1 MAESLGRTASSDGG
15 RRCARSGLIGRS
27 ILPLNGI
34 IGSSPEDFSPDRAQ
48 PTMPTTPIDRL
59 TASLDFQATAL
70 SLHAERAK
78 VLASNIANADTPNYQ
93 AKDFDFNQALAL
105 ATARSQSGSQSA
117 SAPSRTHPGH
127 LAGPAGTTPSPVLQ
141 YRQPLQ
147 AALDGNSVDLDT
159 ERAAFAEN
167 SVRYEATLRFLNSQI
182 KTMLSAIN
190 GQ

>member
-1 MAESLGRTASSDGG
+1 MTA
-15 RRCARSGLIGRS
+15 
-27 ILPLNGI
+27 
-34 IGSSPEDFSPDRAQ
+34 
-48 PTMPTTPIDRL
+48 T
-59 TASLDFQATAL
+59 LDFQAAAL
-70 SLHAERAK
+70 SLQAQRAK

-93 AKDFDFNQALAL
+93 AKDFDFSKALAQ
-105 ATARSQSGSQSA
+105 ATAPQAGTA
-117 SAPSRTHPGH
+117 VRTHPAHFAAPGA
-127 LAGPAGTTPSPVLQ
+127 AGSPPALQ

-167 SVRYEATLRFLNSQI
+167 SVRYEATLRFLNNQI

>member
-1 MAESLGRTASSDGG
+1 M
-15 RRCARSGLIGRS
+15 SG
-27 ILPLNGI
+27 
-34 IGSSPEDFSPDRAQ
+34 
-48 PTMPTTPIDRL
+48 TPIDRM
-59 TASLDFQATAL
+59 TATLDFQAAAL
-70 SLHAERAK
+70 GLQAQRAK

-93 AKDFDFNQALAL
+93 AKDFDFAQALTQ
-105 ATARSQSGSQSA
+105 ATQA
-117 SAPSRTHPGH
+117 SAADAGQPARTHPSH
-127 LAGPAGTTPSPVLQ
+127 LSAAGAAAPGPALQ

-147 AALDGNSVDLDT
+147 AALDGNTVDLDV

>member
-1 MAESLGRTASSDGG
+1 
-15 RRCARSGLIGRS
+15 
-27 ILPLNGI
+27 
-34 IGSSPEDFSPDRAQ
+34 
-48 PTMPTTPIDRL
+48 MPTSPIDRL

-93 AKDFDFNQALAL
+93 AKDFDFNQALAA
-105 ATARSQSGSQSA
+105 ATAKAESA
-117 SAPSRTHPGH
+117 SSPLRTHPAH
-127 LAGPAGTTPSPVLQ
+127 LAATGGTAPAPVLQ
-141 YRQPLQ
+141 YRQPTQ

-167 SVRYEATLRFLNSQI
+167 SVRYEATLRFLNGQI
-182 KTMLSAIN
+182 KTMLTAIN

>member
-1 MAESLGRTASSDGG
+1 
-15 RRCARSGLIGRS
+15 
-27 ILPLNGI
+27 
-34 IGSSPEDFSPDRAQ
+34 
-48 PTMPTTPIDRL
+48 MPTTPIDRL

-93 AKDFDFNQALAL
+93 AKDFDFNQALAM
-105 ATARSQSGSQSA
+105 AAARSQSA
-117 SAPSRTHPGH
+117 SAPSRTHPAH
-127 LAGPAGTTPSPVLQ
+127 LAGPAGTTASPVLQ

-159 ERAAFAEN
+159 ERAAFAQN

-182 KTMLSAIN
+182 RTMLSAIN